1 MDLTKA
7 KKICLLER
15 KKVEY
20 IQIQFKND
28 VNPLQMR
35 IQLILPMV
43 LSVSFK
49 YNIT

>member
-1 MDLTKA
+1 MDLTKV
-7 KKICLLER
+7 KKICSLGR
-15 KKVEY
+15 KKVDC

-28 VNPLQMR
+28 ENPLLMR

-49 YNIT
+49 YNI